1 MKMLTGLID
10 VTGGSATLFG
20 KTITPGDMATRM
32 RVGYMSQAFSLYE
45 ELTVRQ
51 NLVLHARLYRVPE
64 ERVAE
69 IVERSLTEFAL
80 ADVADTAPTA
90 ARHAP
95 AAPTGGGL
103 PHSPEILILDEP
115 TSGVDPAARHVLAP
129 SRAAFARERRDDLC
143 LHPFHE
149 RSGTV
154 RPHFADASRAGAGNG
169 DACRSRPRTGRSDA
183 RGRLHHR
190 S

>member
-103 PHSPEILILDEP
+103 PSQPRNPHS
-115 TSGVDPAARHVLAP
+115 R
-129 SRAAFARERRDDLC
+129 RADLGR
-143 LHPFHE
+143 
-149 RSGTV
+149 RSGGATCSGAISCG
-154 RPHFADASRAGAGNG
+154 FRA
-169 DACRSRPRTGRSDA
+169 RTA
-183 RGRLHHR
+183 
-190 S
+190 